1 VEKVAKEHKKTKS
14 YTGYY
19 LDLELKNARS

>member
-1 VEKVAKEHKKTKS
+1 KTRS

-19 LDLELKNARS
+19 LDLELKNTQKS